1 MNGVAMQFAYTILY
15 VNDVK
20 QSLAFYEKAFGMQTR
35 FLHESGDYGEL
46 ETGSTALAFSS
57 RALMQQ
63 LGKQVSVPDPHRPAF
78 EIALVSSDVPAAVKK
93 AVSAG
98 AILIQ
103 EPKEMPWGQTIAY
116 VADNDGVL
124 VEICTSMQA

>member
-1 MNGVAMQFAYTILY
+1 MQFAYTILY

-46 ETGSTALAFSS
+46 ETGATALAFSS
-57 RALMQQ
+57 RALMRQ
-63 LGKQVSVPDPHRPAF
+63 LGKEVSASDPHHPCF
-78 EIALVSSDVPAAVKK
+78 EIALVSSDVPAAVGK
-93 AVSAG
+93 ALAAG
-98 AILIQ
+98 AKLMR
-103 EPKEMPWGQTIAY
+103 EPQEMPWGQTIAY
-116 VADNDGVL
+116 VADLDGVL

>member
-1 MNGVAMQFAYTILY
+1 MQFAYTILY

-46 ETGSTALAFSS
+46 ETGGTALAFSS
-57 RALMQQ
+57 RDLMRQ
-63 LGKQVSVPDPHRPAF
+63 LGKDVGESDPHHPNF
-78 EIALVSSDVPAAVKK
+78 EIALVSDDVPAAVQK
-93 AVSAG
+93 AVAAG
-98 AILIQ
+98 ATLMQ
-103 EPKEMPWGQTIAY
+103 EPKDMPWGQTIAY
-116 VADNDGVL
+116 VADQDGVL